1 MAHEVEQRNSPP
13 ARRFTQA
20 WGRGDTVRAEP
31 GPVSR
36 RVTGALLLAGLL
48 SVAVALA
55 PGGSEAKKRKSAKQ
69 ARPNIVLIMDDD
81 QSVNLQ
87 RFLTKTNADIGAHGV
102 TFDNSFVNYS
112 LCCPSR
118 STMLTGQY
126 AHNHGV
132 RGNQL
137 PSGGYAKLRPTLGNT
152 LPVWLQRAGYYT
164 GHIGKF
170 LNGYGRD
177 APDTDVPPG
186 WNEWYGSLDDPDGF
200 TGGTY
205 TAYGYTLNE
214 NGQIVHYGSTPATVD
229 PPTYQTDVY
238 SQKAGDF
245 IRRRAPSRKPFY
257 LSVAPRDPHAE
268 AASCDC
274 NGTGSAL
281 NNPRAAP
288 RYEGTLN
295 GLAAPRDPSF
305 DEADVSDKPSN
316 IKNLQPLTPTQI
328 ATVDARYRARAEA
341 VLGVDDLVQ
350 NVVSTLQQTGEL
362 KNTVIMF
369 TSDNGFFHGEHRV
382 PQGKVR
388 LYEPS
393 IRVPLLIRG
402 PGVPKGV
409 HRRQPVGNV
418 DLAPTILDFAHA
430 KPGRKQDGMSLMP
443 IMRDKRDFPGRALDL
458 ETYFTPDTTEDPED
472 PPLNYQGVRTDR
484 YLYAVYGTGE
494 HELYDLRAD
503 PFELQNQAGNPIYG
517 PAQGALQRLLSSEA
531 RCAGKGCRAR
541 PAVKLRP
548 RDCSSARV
556 TGKGKPEEAT
566 FYLRGKKIGHDG
578 KPPIRTRLP
587 RASSGARLEAVVTSL
602 DGRIVKLKRTLRG
615 C

>member
-1 MAHEVEQRNSPP
+1 VGKGAD
-13 ARRFTQA
+13 RRAF
-20 WGRGDTVRAEP
+20 
-31 GPVSR
+31 
-36 RVTGALLLAGLL
+36 GALLLTGLL
-48 SVAVALA
+48 CAAVGLVPAA
-55 PGGSEAKKRKSAKQ
+55 TQAKKQGQKKQ
-69 ARPNIVLIMDDD
+69 KRPNIVLIMDDD

-87 RFLTKTNADIGAHGV
+87 QFLTKTNAAIAAKGV

-137 PSGGYAKLRPTLGNT
+137 PSGGYSKLAPTLGNT

-164 GHIGKF
+164 AHIGKF
-170 LNGYGRD
+170 LNGYG
-177 APDTDVPPG
+177 ATSPDSEEPPG
-186 WNEWYGSLDDPDGF
+186 WNEWYGSLDNPDGF

-214 NGQIVHYGSTPATVD
+214 NGQIVHYGTTPDAVD
-229 PPTYQTDVY
+229 PATYQTDVY
-238 SQKAGDF
+238 SQKAADF
-245 IRRRAPSRKPFY
+245 IRRRAPSNKPFY
-257 LSVAPRDPHAE
+257 LSVAPRDPHSE
-268 AASCDC
+268 AASCNC
-274 NGTGSAL
+274 AG

-288 RYEGTLN
+288 RYEGHFA
-295 GLAAPRDPSF
+295 GLDAPRNPDF
-305 DEADVSDKPSN
+305 NEADVSDKPSN
-316 IKNLQPLTPTQI
+316 IKNLPLLNQAGI
-328 ATVDARYRARAEA
+328 NGVDARYRARAEA

-350 NVVSTLQQTGEL
+350 NVVSTLKQQGEL
-362 KNTVIMF
+362 KNTVLMF

-402 PGVPKGV
+402 PGVPKGM

-418 DLAPTILDFAHA
+418 DLTETILDFAHA
-430 KPGRKQDGMSLMP
+430 KAGRKEDGMPLMP
-443 IMRDKRDFPGRALDL
+443 IMRNKRYWPGRALDL

-484 YLYAVYGTGE
+484 YLYANYGTGE
-494 HELYDLRAD
+494 RELYDLRND
-503 PFELQNQAGNPIYG
+503 PFELQNAVNDPAYAQVKSSLQQLLAGLAN
-517 PAQGALQRLLSSEA
+517 
-531 RCAGKGCRAR
+531 CAGKGCRVR
-541 PAVKLRP
+541 PALKLKAK
-548 RDCSSARV
+548 DCSVALVAGR
-556 TGKGKPEEAT
+556 GDPQEAT
-566 FYLRGKKIGHDG
+566 FYLRGKKIGRDE
-578 KPPIRTRLP
+578 KPPIRMKLNN
-587 RASSGARLEAVVTSL
+587 ASSGDRLEAVASSL
-602 DGRIVKLKRTLRG
+602 DGRTVSLERKLRG

>member
-1 MAHEVEQRNSPP
+1 MGKRAH
-13 ARRFTQA
+13 
-20 WGRGDTVRAEP
+20 TVRSKRSA
-31 GPVSR
+31 GR
-36 RVTGALLLAGLL
+36 RATGALCLAGLL
-48 SVAVALA
+48 SVTVALA
-55 PGGSEAKKRKSAKQ
+55 PSGSEAKKPKKAKQ

-87 RFLTKTNADIGAHGV
+87 RFLTKTNAALGAKGV

-118 STMLTGQY
+118 ATMLTGQY

-137 PSGGYAKLRPTLGNT
+137 PSGGYARLRPTLGNT

-164 GHIGKF
+164 AHIGKF

-177 APDTDVPPG
+177 APDSDVPPG
-186 WNEWYGSLDDPDGF
+186 WNEWYGSLDDPAAF

-214 NGQIVHYGSTPATVD
+214 NGQIVHYGSTPDVPDAA
-229 PPTYQTDVY
+229 TYQTDVY
-238 SQKAGDF
+238 SQRAADF

-257 LSVAPRDPHAE
+257 LSVAPRDPHSE
-268 AASCDC
+268 AASCNC

-288 RYEGTLN
+288 RYEGKLA
-295 GLAAPRDPSF
+295 GLTAPRDPSF
-305 DEADVSDKPSN
+305 NEANVSDKPSN
-316 IKNLQPLTPTQI
+316 IRDLTLMNQTQI
-328 ATVDARYRARAEA
+328 NTVDARYRARAEA

-350 NVVSTLQQTGEL
+350 NVVSTLKASGEL
-362 KNTVIMF
+362 KNTVLMF

-382 PQGKVR
+382 RQGKVR
-388 LYEPS
+388 VYEPS
-393 IRVPLLIRG
+393 IRVPLLIRA
-402 PGVPKGV
+402 PGMPKGV
-409 HRRQPVGNV
+409 HRRQPVSNV
-418 DLAPTILDFAHA
+418 DLAPTILDFANA
-430 KPGRKQDGMSLMP
+430 KPGRKQDGMSLVR
-443 IMRDKRDFPGRALDL
+443 IMKKKRDFPGRALDL

-484 YLYAVYGTGE
+484 YLYNQYGSGE
-494 HELYDLRAD
+494 RELYDLQAD
-503 PFELQNQAGNPIYG
+503 PFELQNQAGNPVY
-517 PAQGALQRLLSSEA
+517 ASVQSALQRLLSSEA
-531 RCAGKGCRAR
+531 VCAGKRCRAR
-541 PAVKLRP
+541 PKVKLKVR
-548 RDCSSARV
+548 RCSTAKV
-556 TGKGKPEEAT
+556 AGKGKPHEAT
-566 FYLRGKKIGHDG
+566 LYLRGKKIRRDT

-587 RASSGARLEAVVTSL
+587 HAASGNRLEAVVTSL
-602 DGRIVKLKRTLRG
+602 DGRIVTLKRTLH

>member
-1 MAHEVEQRNSPP
+1 V
-13 ARRFTQA
+13 
-20 WGRGDTVRAEP
+20 
-31 GPVSR
+31 
-36 RVTGALLLAGLL
+36 GLL

-55 PGGSEAKKRKSAKQ
+55 PGGSEAKKRKNAKQ

-87 RFLTKTNADIGAHGV
+87 KFLTKTNAAIAAKGV

-137 PSGGYAKLRPTLGNT
+137 PTGGYAKLKPTLGNT

-164 GHIGKF
+164 AHIGKF

-214 NGQIVHYGSTPATVD
+214 NGQIVHYGSTPDVPDAA
-229 PPTYQTDVY
+229 TYQTDVY
-238 SQKAGDF
+238 SQKAADF

-257 LSVAPRDPHAE
+257 LSVAPRDPHSE
-268 AASCDC
+268 AASCNC
-274 NGTGSAL
+274 NGTGSAI

-295 GLAAPRDPSF
+295 GLTAPRDPSF
-305 DEADVSDKPSN
+305 NEANVSDKPSN
-316 IKNLQPLTPTQI
+316 IRDLTLMNQTQSN
-328 ATVDARYRARAEA
+328 AVDARYRARAES

-350 NVVSTLQQTGEL
+350 NVVSTLKASGEL
-362 KNTVIMF
+362 KNTVLMF

-382 PQGKVR
+382 RQGKVR
-388 LYEPS
+388 VYEPS
-393 IRVPLLIRG
+393 IRVPLLIRA
-402 PGVPKGV
+402 PGMPKGV
-409 HRRQPVGNV
+409 HRRQPVSNV
-418 DLAPTILDFAHA
+418 DLAPTILDFANA
-430 KPGRKQDGMSLMP
+430 KPGRKQDGMSLVS
-443 IMRDKRDFPGRALDL
+443 IMEGKRDFPGRALDL

-484 YLYAVYGTGE
+484 YLYDQYGSLE
-494 HELYDLRAD
+494 RELYDLQSD
-503 PFELQNQAGNPIYG
+503 PFELQNQAGNPVYA
-517 PAQGALQRLLSSEA
+517 PVQAALQRLLSSDA
-531 RCAGKGCRAR
+531 TCAGKRCRAR
-541 PAVKLRP
+541 PAIKLKAR
-548 RDCSSARV
+548 RCSTAKV
-556 TGKGKPEEAT
+556 AGKGKPKEAT
-566 FYLRGKKIGHDG
+566 FYLRGKKIRHDA

-587 RASSGARLEAVVTSL
+587 NASSGNRLEAVTTSL
-602 DGRIVKLKRTLRG
+602 DGRIVTLKRTLH